1 MRTLEFKVNGQKLL
15 KEKSCNF
22 SGITPGSEGYLKAHF
37 LFSPEWAGSV
47 RVAEF
52 RTYAS
57 SEPVSV
63 PIINNECIIPAEV
76 TAGKAWYIKVIGK
89 KGDVII
95 PTENCRV
102 RQEG

>member
-1 MRTLEFKVNGQKLL
+1 MRILEFEVSGQKLL
-15 KEKSCNF
+15 KEKSCDF

-52 RTYAS
+52 RTYAN

-63 PIINNECIIPAEV
+63 PIINNECMVPSEV
-76 TAGKAWYIKVIGK
+76 TGGDKWYVKVIGK

-95 PTENCRV
+95 PTGNCRV